1 MERYDAL
8 VLGTQQLRIAPWLLG
23 LALFVLAFAAFA
35 PAFSGPFLFDDRL
48 LIEGNYR
55 VHSFD
60 HWTKWLTGTIWD
72 TNYDPSDNANRM
84 PFWRPLVLAT
94 FALDWTLGAGS
105 PLPFH
110 LTNLLLHALNSV
122 LLWWLLRKWFRARG
136 LALGLALL
144 FALHPAQ
151 SEVVCWISG
160 RGDSLCLM
168 GLLIALHGLR
178 RADQRSAQGTLIF
191 FAGAALA
198 FAAKEMAIALP
209 ILVVLDRFAR
219 SSADP
224 VSFLRRETR
233 PIAASSALVLGY
245 LFWRSLVFDTA
256 LGSHAV
262 PFDKKVLLVLEGFGR
277 AVALYAW
284 PLDTTLG
291 RAATMSSG
299 GVLIPRLD
307 YAIFGAVVLAGV
319 SLGAWRMSKSS
330 PRIVVGWLGF
340 LGAWLP
346 VSGIIPHGELSLI
359 SPRYLYIPF
368 VPVLFMLG
376 AAIEGVFSREKGR
389 TVAVLSVGVV
399 SLGVLAIS
407 LDRSGDFTSNDK
419 FWRAELEANPTYVRG
434 QDYFIV
440 RELRENRPRSAL
452 RLSLSS
458 LALNRKERFEL
469 LNAEIEFHVL
479 EALAAATP
487 DIERDTLRKVAEF
500 ADNVA
505 QGQDAVLEL
514 PGEGVTLRWT
524 KGSAN
529 DGEWAA
535 KRRRLFIVSGDLWS
549 RLGEDGKALRR
560 VEMALEGC
568 EQCWTLFGRSAIIRA
583 RAGELGAAA
592 ALAESFDRFAGPSEK
607 GQLRESLAEAISLA
621 PYLQGGATPPP
632 LVAQYYS
639 SLLAFGRAY
648 DVARPAFEDPPDD
661 PGSHQALAELAL
673 RAGDRDAARKMLG
686 RSLSP
691 PEIEAW
697 EREKLKN
704 VLWHDADVPEGTWM
718 PE

>member
-1 MERYDAL
+1 M
-8 VLGTQQLRIAPWLLG
+8 
-23 LALFVLAFAAFA
+23 ALFVLAFAAFA
-35 PAFSGPFLFDDRL
+35 PAISGPFLFDDRL

-72 TNYDPSDNANRM
+72 TNYDPSNNANRM
-84 PFWRPLVLAT
+84 LFWRPLVLAT
-94 FALDWTLGAGS
+94 FAFDWTLGAGS

-110 LTNLLLHALNSV
+110 LTNLVLHALNSV
-122 LLWWLLRKWFRARG
+122 LLWSLLRKWFRARG

-178 RADQRSAQGTLIF
+178 RADQRSAQGYLVF
-191 FAGAALA
+191 FVGSVLA
-198 FAAKEMAIALP
+198 FAAKEMAIVLP
-209 ILVVLDRFAR
+209 ILVALDRFAR
-219 SSADP
+219 SSAEP
-224 VSFLRRETR
+224 VAFLRREMK
-233 PIAASSALVLGY
+233 PLGASIVFVFGY
-245 LFWRSLVFDTA
+245 LVWRSFIFDTA
-256 LGSHAV
+256 LGSHPV

-277 AVALYAW
+277 AIALYVW

-299 GVLIPRLD
+299 GVLIPRID
-307 YAIFGAVVLAGV
+307 YAIFGAAVVVGV
-319 SLGAWRMSKSS
+319 SLGAWRMRKSS
-330 PRIVVGWLGF
+330 PRIAVGWLGF

-346 VSGIIPHGELSLI
+346 VSGIISHGELSLI

-368 VPVLFMLG
+368 VPVLLMLG
-376 AAIEGVFSREKGR
+376 AAIESAFWRGKAR

-399 SLGVLAIS
+399 SLGFLAIS
-407 LDRSGDFTSNDK
+407 LDRSGDFASNDQ
-419 FWRAELEANPTYVRG
+419 FWRAELEANPTYVSG
-434 QDYFIV
+434 QDYFVV

-487 DIERDTLRKVAEF
+487 DIERDTLKKVAEF
-500 ADNVA
+500 ADNLA
-505 QGQDAVLEL
+505 QEQDAVLEL
-514 PGEGVTLRWT
+514 PSEGVSLRWT
-524 KGSAN
+524 KGSSN

-535 KRRRLFIVSGDLWS
+535 KRRRLFIVSSDLWS

-560 VEMALEGC
+560 VELALEGC
-568 EQCWTLFGRSAIIRA
+568 EQCWTLFGRSGIIRA
-583 RAGELGAAA
+583 RAGELGAAL

-607 GQLRESLAEAISLA
+607 GQLRESLAEAVSLA
-621 PYLQGGATPPP
+621 PYLQGGAAPPP
-632 LVAQYYS
+632 LIAQYYS
-639 SLLAFGRAY
+639 GLLAFGRAY
-648 DVARPAFEDPPDD
+648 DVARPAFENPPDD
-661 PGSHQALAELAL
+661 PGSHQVLAELAL
-673 RAGDRDAARKMLG
+673 RAGDRDAARKMLS
-686 RSLSP
+686 RSLSA
-691 PEIEAW
+691 PEVEAW
-697 EREKLKN
+697 ERGKLKN
-704 VLWHDADVPEGTWM
+704 VLWHDAEVPDGTWM